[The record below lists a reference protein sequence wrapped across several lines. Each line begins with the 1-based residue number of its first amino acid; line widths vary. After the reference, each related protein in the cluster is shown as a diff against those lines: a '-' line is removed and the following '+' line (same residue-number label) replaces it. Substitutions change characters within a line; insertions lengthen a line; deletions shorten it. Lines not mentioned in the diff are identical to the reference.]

1 MIRAGLALAAG
12 IAISAG
18 TYLTLVQR
26 SHIAD
31 ILWLLSALLV
41 FAVSYLHTRRLRIAV
56 LVVLPTLGGV
66 ALASAIL
73 KFAGAPSGAPVPA
86 FAFGIALSMYL
97 ADGFIAGILADL
109 SPADAAWET
118 RRQIQLPAHAAMLTA
133 VVLPLALLF
142 DKGGLA
148 RMTALSVAMVTLV
161 AFLAAMYALPALL
174 SFVTFDEASIAEL
187 NRIREKRTARAY
199 WVSMV
204 AVPRWGTSV
213 SGIGLVFAV
222 LAYFLSEAE
231 FIGGVSQ
238 FLVPT
243 VAAGLVFLGAGFA
256 SSGAWRE
263 ATAIFLAG
271 CWILLFQFAFSVRVP
286 GAGVYL
292 PFGSLTVI
300 AVSLLATLSLST
312 RARQLR
318 GTGDDSAVARLKSVE
333 EGAIAV
339 TFATLGAL
347 AALVLWP
354 GMDLGALF
362 LLVVG
367 ALAATILTPALATAI
382 ESLLPRRRSV
392 EELYTRR

>member
-1 MIRAGLALAAG
+1 MLAIAAG
-12 IAISAG
+12 AAIAAG

-31 ILWLLSALLV
+31 ILWLLSTCLA

-56 LVVLPTLGGV
+56 LVVLPVLGGV
-66 ALASAIL
+66 AMASAIL
-73 KFAGAPSGAPVPA
+73 TYAGVPSGAPVPA
-86 FAFGIALSMYL
+86 FAFGIALSTYL

-118 RRQIQLPAHAAMLTA
+118 RRQFQLPAHAAMLAA

-142 DKGGLA
+142 DKGNLA

-161 AFLAAMYALPALL
+161 TFLAAMYAVPALL
-174 SFVTFDEASIAEL
+174 SLIAFDEANIAEL
-187 NRIREKRTARAY
+187 NRVREKRTARAY

-222 LAYFLSEAE
+222 LAYFSSEAE
-231 FIGGVSQ
+231 FIGGLSQ

-243 VAAGLVFLGAGFA
+243 VAAGVVFLGAGFA
-256 SSGAWRE
+256 SSGSWRE
-263 ATAIFLAG
+263 AAAVFLAG
-271 CWILLFQFAFSVRVP
+271 CWILLFQFAFSVRIP
-286 GAGVYL
+286 GAGVFL

-300 AVSLLATLSLST
+300 AISLLATLSLST

-318 GTGDDSAVARLKSVE
+318 GAGDDPAVARLKSVE
-333 EGAIAV
+333 EGAIAI

-354 GMDLGALF
+354 RMDIGALF

-367 ALAATILTPALATAI
+367 ALAAMVLTPALATAL
-382 ESLLPRRRSV
+382 EMALPRRRSV